1 MQVLCSLSP
10 SVTNWGTRCSSAA
23 SNRPQSLQ
31 QDRRWS
37 QYARAS
43 QLVHQLR
50 ALGEEERRGDPQIQ
64 RWGSQCSSAASTSR
78 NFSSRRGGGASMQ
91 VLHSLMHPVQ
101 PSLKMIAGPQL
112 QFKLAQCSLC
122 SKHCALHCTLYWSL
136 CTVCTVQTP
145 TERTSPLSDSPPV
158 LSCFLKV

>member
-23 SNRPQSLQ
+23 SNRPQFLQ
-31 QDRRWS
+31 QERRWS

-43 QLVHQLR
+43 QLVHHLR

-64 RWGSQCSSAASTSR
+64 RWGSQCSSAASTSS
-78 NFSSRRGGGASMQ
+78 NFSGRRGGGASMQ

-112 QFKLAQCSLC
+112 QFKLVQC
-122 SKHCALHCTLYWSL
+122 AL
-136 CTVCTVQTP
+136 CTVVCTVHCAVST
-145 TERTSPLSDSPPV
+145 V
-158 LSCFLKV
+158 H